1 MNFEL
6 IISIL
11 VAVVFILLFTILV
24 VAEVYKN
31 KVEKL
36 KKQNR
41 NLRSNILVLR
51 RRNNE
56 LCDLLGK
63 KDIEIERW

>member
-56 LCDLLGK
+56 L
-63 KDIEIERW
+63 